1 MTISD
6 LKIRIEKANEK
17 VQKKL
22 ATIDKKEKWI
32 ASGKKDDFEVKWLQD
47 DIKRLKSEI
56 AETEKTIEKYEKQL
70 SGEIEQE
77 RILFNEIPE
86 SMKLMQTELVERW
99 DAWDI
104 ERRNRMKDD
113 YRNLGWKEYQKKY
126 RGSDVQFKDKTDEQ
140 IHNSNIQNA
149 KYLIIDL
156 YYRVKKITGE
166 VTDWSGIRAARGACG
181 MVVLLGFV
189 TGKEGRA
196 EILPVA
202 ITFKGFTSGFWFT
215 MYKKGWLKWNL

>member
-1 MTISD
+1 MKISD

-47 DIKRLKSEI
+47 DIRRLKSEI

-86 SMKLMQTELVERW
+86 SMKLMQNELVERW
-99 DAWDI
+99 DDWDI
-104 ERRNRMKDD
+104 DRRNRMKDD

-140 IHNSNIQNA
+140 IHNSNIKNA

-156 YYRVKKITGE
+156 YYRVIRITGE
-166 VTDWSGIRAARGACG
+166 VTDWSGIRAATCI
-181 MVVLLGFV
+181 LLQGCSSC
-189 TGKEGRA
+189 
-196 EILPVA
+196 L
-202 ITFKGFTSGFWFT
+202 
-215 MYKKGWLKWNL
+215 